1 MCMNQLKEVNWFARS
16 KKTEHYDKR
25 LITEVLEHVHAGV
38 PRKELV
44 VRYDLGK
51 GTIGRWLREH
61 GSADYLQNKR
71 KHYSRTEKRS
81 VVTAVETG
89 RMTVREAQISYG
101 IRSAKTIREWMAAFE
116 REKSELCVSA
126 PDIMSSRKTEK
137 PSEDIEALRKELE
150 LAQLKIKA
158 LNVMIDIAEDQ
169 LKINIRKKSGARQS
183 RK

>member
-1 MCMNQLKEVNWFARS
+1 MCMDQLKEVKWVSRNT
-16 KKTEHYDKR
+16 KTEHYDKR
-25 LITEVLEHVHAGV
+25 LMREVLEQVYAGV
-38 PRKELV
+38 PRKELTL
-44 VRYDLGK
+44 RYELGN

-61 GSADYLQNKR
+61 GSADYLHNKR
-71 KHYSRTEKRS
+71 KSYSRPEKRS
-81 VVTAVETG
+81 VVAAVESG
-89 RMTVREAQISYG
+89 RMSVREAQVSYG
-101 IRSAKTIREWMAAFE
+101 IRSAKTIRDWMAEF
-116 REKSELCVSA
+116 KSENAELCVSA
-126 PDIMSSRKTEK
+126 PEVMSSKKTGK